1 MAATLQLQIKAGD
14 PRPIFRQIVDGI
26 GLAIVS
32 GELQAGDQLPSVRAL
47 GMQLG
52 INPNTVARAYAE
64 LAGKG
69 LVDSRQGLGLFVGQR
84 KQMLNRGE
92 RNKRLQGAVQRCV
105 NEVMHL
111 HFSDEEVLKAMEQQ
125 LAALHGANNKEAG

>member
-1 MAATLQLQIKAGD
+1 MAATLQLQIKVGD

-32 GELQAGDQLPSVRAL
+32 GELQPGDQLPSVRTL
-47 GMQLG
+47 GMQLS

-64 LAGKG
+64 LATKG

-92 RNKRLQGAVQRCV
+92 RNKRLQSAVQRCV

-111 HFSDEEVLKAMEQQ
+111 HFSDEEVLKAMESQ
-125 LAALHGANNKEAG
+125 LAALHGTQKKGLG